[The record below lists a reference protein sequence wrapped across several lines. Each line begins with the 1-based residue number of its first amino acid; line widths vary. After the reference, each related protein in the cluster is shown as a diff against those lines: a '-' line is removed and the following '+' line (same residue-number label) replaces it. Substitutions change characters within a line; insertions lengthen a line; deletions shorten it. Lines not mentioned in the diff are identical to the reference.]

1 MNYAAYYVP
10 PLLVSSYY
18 LLASILLISLGGLII
33 LVSFCGCIGGCA
45 VSKVLRISCHDICCL
60 AFSMSPS
67 SNNSIL

>member
-33 LVSFCGCIGGCA
+33 IVSFCGCIGGCA
-45 VSKVLRISCHDICCL
+45 VSDVIYESYQFLKGKAHEIFCSMF
-60 AFSMSPS
+60 FS
-67 SNNSIL
+67 